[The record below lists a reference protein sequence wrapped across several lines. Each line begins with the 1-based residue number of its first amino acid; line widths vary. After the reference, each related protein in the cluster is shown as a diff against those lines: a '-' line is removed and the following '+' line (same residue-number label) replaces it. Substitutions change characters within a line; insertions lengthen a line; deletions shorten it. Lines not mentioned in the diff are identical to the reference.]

1 MGTFRANLEWV
12 NSRFA
17 LLHPSSLS
25 SIVSHSAE
33 PCLPIVLDV
42 AHHRPLHRRRRCT
55 FPLCQL
61 PHVSRAHP
69 LLSTFVSFDP
79 CSFASCTSTDP
90 SPPPPVAH
98 SSHSIQLVDVLIPR
112 SVQTTISP
120 LQIPS
125 LPTLDPTLPS
135 STHSRADEDFIN
147 RSLLDSLDAQ
157 ADAEPVS
164 SSDSEVVG
172 PRSISSSK
180 GSPTVPFHLNMPSNT
195 RSDSPNMLQNNEQ
208 SPHIKDPFLHSLP
221 ISSHHSVYNTSH
233 LPTDF
238 TSAESNSRKQLAKA
252 NSFASDRT
260 IPFGFFN
267 GDSRNASSVPMNNYT
282 SAFSPANSELF
293 LSPSQ
298 QVDAH
303 HPSQSHFD
311 MFGGIRSGLSY
322 DHRPEHSFLDGDG
335 TVNDSGS
342 AALHSSTMLSSLSQ
356 PLPQQYPQ
364 ASYLNGLA
372 HMQSQTP
379 YGPHLPSAS
388 ATVPMHSVGGTVT
401 NPTQVEEISTIF
413 VVGFPDDMQV
423 RYHCLSCSPAPT
435 KATTGARVPKHVH
448 ILFRF

>member
-1 MGTFRANLEWV
+1 
-12 NSRFA
+12 
-17 LLHPSSLS
+17 
-25 SIVSHSAE
+25 
-33 PCLPIVLDV
+33 
-42 AHHRPLHRRRRCT
+42 
-55 FPLCQL
+55 
-61 PHVSRAHP
+61 
-69 LLSTFVSFDP
+69 
-79 CSFASCTSTDP
+79 
-90 SPPPPVAH
+90 
-98 SSHSIQLVDVLIPR
+98 
-112 SVQTTISP
+112 
-120 LQIPS
+120 
-125 LPTLDPTLPS
+125 
-135 STHSRADEDFIN
+135 
-147 RSLLDSLDAQ
+147 
-157 ADAEPVS
+157 
-164 SSDSEVVG
+164 
-172 PRSISSSK
+172 
-180 GSPTVPFHLNMPSNT
+180 MPSNT

-221 ISSHHSVYNTSH
+221 TPPHHSVYNPSH

-238 TSAESNSRKQLAKA
+238 TSAEPNSRKQLAKA

-260 IPFGFFN
+260 VPFGFFN
-267 GDSRNASSVPMNNYT
+267 GESRNTPPVPMNTYT

-342 AALHSSTMLSSLSQ
+342 GSALHSSTMLSSLSQ

-364 ASYLNGLA
+364 VSYLNGLA

-388 ATVPMHSVGGTVT
+388 TTVPMHSVSGTVT

-423 RYHCLSCSPAPT
+423 RHIVYRICHPT
-435 KATTGARVPKHVH
+435 KAPIGARVPKHVH

>member
-33 PCLPIVLDV
+33 PCPLIVLDV
-42 AHHRPLHRRRRCT
+42 AHHRPVHRRRRCISS
-55 FPLCQL
+55 PCQL
-61 PHVSRAHP
+61 PHVSRAP

-90 SPPPPVAH
+90 SPLPPRH
-98 SSHSIQLVDVLIPR
+98 SFPRSIQPVDVLIPR
-112 SVQTTISP
+112 SVQTTVSRVR
-120 LQIPS
+120 IPS
-125 LPTLDPTLPS
+125 LPILDSTLSS
-135 STHSRADEDFIN
+135 STRSRADEDFIN

-164 SSDSEVVG
+164 SSDSEAVG

-180 GSPTVPFHLNMPSNT
+180 GSPTVPFHLNMPPNT

-221 ISSHHSVYNTSH
+221 TSVHHSVYNTSH
-233 LPTDF
+233 LPSDF
-238 TSAESNSRKQLAKA
+238 TSAEPNSRKQLAKA

-267 GDSRNASSVPMNNYT
+267 GESRHTSSVPVNNYT
-282 SAFSPANSELF
+282 STFSPANSDLF
-293 LSPSQ
+293 LPSQ

-303 HPSQSHFD
+303 HTSQSHFD
-311 MFGGIRSGLSY
+311 IFGGIRPGLSY
-322 DHRPEHSFLDGDG
+322 EHHPEHSFLDGDG
-335 TVNDSGS
+335 VMNDSGS
-342 AALHSSTMLSSLSQ
+342 GPALHSSTMLPSLPQS
-356 PLPQQYPQ
+356 LPQQYPQ
-364 ASYLNGLA
+364 AQYINGLA

-379 YGPHLPSAS
+379 YGPHLPSTS
-388 ATVPMHSVGGTVT
+388 TTVPMHSVSGTVT

-423 RYHCLSCSPAPT
+423 CCVVALVTAP
-435 KATTGARVPKHVH
+435 H
-448 ILFRF
+448 